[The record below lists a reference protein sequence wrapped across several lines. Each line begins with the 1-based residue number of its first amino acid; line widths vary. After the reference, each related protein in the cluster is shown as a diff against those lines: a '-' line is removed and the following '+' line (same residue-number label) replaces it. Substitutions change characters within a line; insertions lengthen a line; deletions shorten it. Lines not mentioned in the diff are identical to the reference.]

1 MRVFCFSLLASLF
14 SLTAWA
20 ETEAQDETP
29 IIIGTQYM
37 LQSDVLGDV
46 REINVWLPAGYE
58 EGREIGGT
66 VYLLDGALD
75 QDFQHIAGLAQLGA
89 LSWTFEPLIIV
100 GVETKDRQHEL
111 TTYPTDARFQH
122 GFPQAGGAE
131 DFRAFLRDEV
141 QPFIEARYR
150 TGPRSVLAGE
160 SLAGL
165 FVVDTFLGS
174 PDAFD
179 DYIAVSPSLWWDG
192 GNLAAS
198 SRAQLDLHAPS
209 ERRLFL
215 ALADEGDMMKFGM
228 DMLRAALADIPES
241 FVDYAFH
248 DFSAT
253 ETHATILHPAMLK
266 AFRSLF
272 EMPQPDYETP
282 WWMDEFGEPPGYEA
296 QP

>member
-1 MRVFCFSLLASLF
+1 M
-14 SLTAWA
+14 
-20 ETEAQDETP
+20 
-29 IIIGTQYM
+29 
-37 LQSDVLGDV
+37 
-46 REINVWLPAGYE
+46 
-58 EGREIGGT
+58 
-66 VYLLDGALD
+66 
-75 QDFQHIAGLAQLGA
+75 
-89 LSWTFEPLIIV
+89 
-100 GVETKDRQHEL
+100 
-111 TTYPTDARFQH
+111 
-122 GFPQAGGAE
+122 
-131 DFRAFLRDEV
+131 

-150 TGPRSVLAGE
+150 TGPRRVLAGE

-266 AFRSLF
+266 AFRTLF

-282 WWMDEFGEPPGYEA
+282 WWMDEFGEPPGYEGAALEDAHGETSPHRRA
-296 QP
+296 QPAACLQIFFRNGFVSKDFGFALSMRADDDGFLNHFQTPALAIRAVCRTAFSPSDPAQTICA